1 MRASSAKESQ
11 PALHQV
17 QHFRL
22 NLLITLL
29 VLLSFILLF
38 RLAYLQI
45 AEYKKFQTLSLKNQ
59 LSINPIE
66 PARGIIVDRNG
77 VMLAENIP
85 VYVLEVIPER
95 IKNLKLTI
103 GQIQQLLPSISN
115 DDVESFY
122 KLRRQKRAFTPVPL
136 KIRLS
141 QEEVALF
148 AVNQYRFP
156 GISIK
161 ARLIR
166 NYPFGESMAHILGYV
181 GRINTK
187 ELQSLDSANYRAT
200 NFIGKTGLEKYYED
214 ILHGHVGYQEVETD
228 VSGRV
233 LRTVNQQNPRSGTK
247 LTLSID
253 ARIQQAAHDAMKGK
267 RGSIVVIDTHNA
279 DILAM
284 VSSPSFDPNLFVN
297 GISSKDYQ
305 SLINAKDKPL
315 YNRAVHGT
323 YAPASTIK
331 PFIALTGLD
340 KKVITPST
348 SIYDPGYFKFPHASH
363 IYRDWK
369 KNGHGMVNLRRAITT
384 SCDTYF
390 YRLGD
395 SLGISTIEDMLSQFG
410 FGQLTHVDLIAESA
424 GVVPSEAWKKKNIGK
439 SWYPGD
445 TLISAIGQGFM
456 LSTPLQ
462 LANATAALGMKG
474 RRFRPHLLNRITDMD
489 SNETRKL
496 SSLEEYPVNI
506 NHEEHWDIIAD
517 TMKNVIQS
525 REGTGFRF
533 GRKSPY
539 TVAAKTGT
547 AQVYSGKL
555 YEGVAY
561 EKIPE
566 HLRDN
571 SLFIAFAPINKPRV
585 AIAVIIENDFIAP
598 NIARKVLDAYFNP
611 PDLENKT

>member
-1 MRASSAKESQ
+1 MRPSLAQESQ
-11 PALHQV
+11 PSAHQI

-29 VLLSFILLF
+29 VLLSFILIF

-66 PARGIIVDRNG
+66 PTRGIIVDRNG
-77 VMLAENIP
+77 VMLAENVP

-95 IKNLKLTI
+95 VKNLKKTVSQL
-103 GQIQQLLPSISN
+103 QQLIPSIRN
-115 DDVESFY
+115 EDVESFY
-122 KLRRQKRAFTPVPL
+122 KARKQKRAFTPVPL
-136 KIRLS
+136 KIQLS

-156 GISIK
+156 GFSIK

-166 NYPFGESMAHILGYV
+166 NYPLGESMAHIIGYV
-181 GRINTK
+181 GRINAK

-214 ILHGHVGYQEVETD
+214 ILHGRVGYQEVETD

-233 LRTVNQQNPRSGTK
+233 LRTVSQKNPHSGTK

-253 ARIQQAAHDAMKGK
+253 ARVQQAAYDAMKGK
-267 RGSIVVIDTHNA
+267 RGSIVVIDTRNA

-284 VSSPSFDPNLFVN
+284 TSSPSFNPNLFVN
-297 GISSKDYQ
+297 GIRSKDYQ
-305 SLINAKDKPL
+305 ALITAKDKPL

-331 PFIALTGLD
+331 PFIALAGLD
-340 KKVITPST
+340 KKVITPSS

-369 KNGHGMVNLRRAITT
+369 KRGHGMVDLKRAITT

-395 SLGISTIEDMLSQFG
+395 SLGISNIEDTLTQFG
-410 FGQLTHVDLIAESA
+410 FGQLTHVDMLGESS
-424 GVVPSEAWKKKNIGK
+424 GVVPSEAWKKKNTGK
-439 SWYPGD
+439 VWYPGD

-496 SSLEEYPVNI
+496 HPLEEYPVHI
-506 NHEEHWDIIAD
+506 SKQEYWDIVAE

-533 GRKSPY
+533 GRRSPY

-555 YEGVAY
+555 YEQVSY
-561 EKIPE
+561 EEIPE

-571 SLFIAFAPINKPRV
+571 SLFIAFAPIKNPEV

-611 PDLENKT
+611 PALEKTA

>member
-1 MRASSAKESQ
+1 MRVSSTQESQ
-11 PALHQV
+11 PSANQV

-29 VLLSFILLF
+29 VLLSFVLIF

-45 AEYKKFQTLSLKNQ
+45 AEYKKFQTLSLKNK

-66 PARGIIVDRNG
+66 PTRGIIVDRNG
-77 VMLAENIP
+77 VMLAENVP

-95 IKNLKLTI
+95 VKNLKQTI
-103 GQIQQLLPSISN
+103 EQLQELIPSIRHE
-115 DDVESFY
+115 DVENFY
-122 KLRRQKRAFTPVPL
+122 KARRQKRAFTAIPL
-136 KIRLS
+136 KIQLS
-141 QEEVALF
+141 QEEIALL

-156 GISIK
+156 GVSIK
-161 ARLIR
+161 ARLMR
-166 NYPFGESMAHILGYV
+166 HYPLGESMAHIIGYV
-181 GRINTK
+181 GRINAK
-187 ELQSLDSANYRAT
+187 ELQNLDTANYRAT

-214 ILHGHVGYQEVETD
+214 ILHGRVGYQEVETD
-228 VSGRV
+228 VSGRI

-253 ARIQQAAHDAMKGK
+253 ARIQQAAYEAMKGK
-267 RGSIVVIDTHNA
+267 SGSVVVLDTNNA

-284 VSSPSFDPNLFVN
+284 ISSPSFNPNLFIN
-297 GISSKDYQ
+297 GIRSKDYQ
-305 SLINAKDKPL
+305 ALITAKDKPL

-331 PFIALTGLD
+331 PFIALAGLD
-340 KKVITPST
+340 KKIITPST

-369 KNGHGMVNLRRAITT
+369 KRGHGMVSLKRAITT

-395 SLGISTIEDMLSQFG
+395 SLGISNIEDMLTQFG
-410 FGQLTHVDLIAESA
+410 FGQLTHVDLQGESA
-424 GVVPSEAWKKKNIGK
+424 GVVPSESWKKKNTGK
-439 SWYPGD
+439 IWYPGD

-474 RRFRPHLLNRITDMD
+474 RRFRPHFLNQVTDMD
-489 SNETRKL
+489 TNETRKL
-496 SSLEEYPVNI
+496 NPLEEYPANVSKS
-506 NHEEHWDIIAD
+506 EYWDIIAE

-533 GRKSPY
+533 GRNSPY
-539 TVAAKTGT
+539 SVAAKTGT

-555 YEGVAY
+555 YERVSY
-561 EKIPE
+561 EEIPI

-571 SLFIAFAPINKPRV
+571 SLFIAFAPIEHPKV
-585 AIAVIIENDFIAP
+585 AIAVIIENDFVAP

-611 PDLENKT
+611 PELEKKA